1 MISSKTYY
9 VIGLFLSPII
19 LSRCSFVAE
28 DGDWDPIQIT
38 VNGNKCKSSTY
49 AIPVSGGEYKI
60 FSKNYGSLWLNT
72 VKENGL
78 IIWPK
83 YNEVLDF
90 KDINL
95 TDEWYKVKYDE
106 TGNIVVDIEPIDN
119 EVMMRSLTFDVQH
132 GDAFGSITLQQE

>member
-1 MISSKTYY
+1 MQFRRRRW
-9 VIGLFLSPII
+9 GLGSY
-19 LSRCSFVAE
+19 
-28 DGDWDPIQIT
+28 IT
-38 VNGNKCKSSTY
+38 VNGNICKSSTY

-83 YNEVLDF
+83 YYEVLDF

>member
-19 LSRCSFVAE
+19 LTGCSFVAE

-38 VNGNKCKSSTY
+38 VNGNICKSSTY

-83 YNEVLDF
+83 YYEVLDF